1 MESSDNN
8 GLAAC
13 VKMQGDMT
21 DNLLTPGMSFEAVPG
36 RALVVHAEC
45 RVHDVAR
52 YADMPYRH
60 AGMVRL
66 LRLET
71 FCEYVQGRLET
82 WERKV
87 VYVSE
92 CYARAVFNDGGW
104 GDDVAVFDLVYTPEW
119 QAWKGKDRCWMSQE
133 AFCDFLEDAQGVIK
147 VPTGVELLDL
157 VANFRQKQSVEFGR
171 SYRGADGQVCVS
183 YQEKNTGAN
192 RDLALPAEFVL
203 HLPVIK
209 GAERMTTYE
218 VRARLKVRVDKE
230 QHTLAL
236 RYELVRP
243 DVPVDNAVHD
253 VAGYLREVLVGVP
266 VYEGDVVKSVRDA
279 LCRLNE

>member
-1 MESSDNN
+1 MNANDNSVVMK
-8 GLAAC
+8 GE
-13 VKMQGDMT
+13 MS
-21 DNLLTPGMSFEAVPG
+21 DNLLTPGMTHEVVPG
-36 RALVVHAEC
+36 RAVVI
-45 RVHDVAR
+45 HDACSVKDIAR

-66 LRLET
+66 LRLDT
-71 FCEYVQGRLET
+71 FVEYVNKHAAGGVPP
-82 WERKV
+82 V
-87 VYVSE
+87 VFVSD
-92 CYARAVFNDGGW
+92 CSAKAVFNAHGW
-104 GDDVAVFDLVYTPEW
+104 GDDVAEFDLFKSAEW
-119 QAWKGKDRCWMSQE
+119 QVWMRHNCSWMSQE
-133 AFCDFLEDAQGVIK
+133 EFCDFLEDQQGVIK

-203 HLPVIK
+203 HLPVLK
-209 GAERMTTYE
+209 GAEKMTTYE

-230 QHTLAL
+230 NHTLAL
-236 RYELVRP
+236 RYELIRP
-243 DVPVDNAVHD
+243 DVPVDNAVKD
-253 VAGYLREVLVGVP
+253 VADYLREKLVDVP
-266 VYEGDVVKSVRDA
+266 VYEGMVVKSVRDA

>member
-1 MESSDNN
+1 MNTEEKS
-8 GLAAC
+8 A
-13 VKMQGDMT
+13 VVMQGDMSA
-21 DNLLTPGMSFEAVPG
+21 NLLTPGMSFEAVPG
-36 RALVVHAEC
+36 RALVVHGDC
-45 RVHDVAR
+45 RVKDISR

-60 AGMVRL
+60 AGEVQL
-66 LRLET
+66 LRLDT
-71 FCEYVQGRLET
+71 FVEFVLWRLDT
-82 WERKV
+82 WGHKV
-87 VYVSE
+87 VYVNQR
-92 CYARAVFNDGGW
+92 YARAVFNNGSW
-104 GDDVAVFDLVYTPEW
+104 GDDFADFDFEHTPDWRE
-119 QAWKGKDRCWMSQE
+119 WKGKDRCWMSQE
-133 AFCDFLEDAQGVIK
+133 SFCDFLEDQQGVIK

-203 HLPVIK
+203 HLPVLK

-230 QHTLAL
+230 NHTLAL
-236 RYELVRP
+236 RYELIRP
-243 DVPVDNAVHD
+243 DVPVDNAVKD
-253 VAGYLREVLVGVP
+253 VADYLREKLVDVP
-266 VYEGDVVKSVRDA
+266 VYEGMVVKSVRDA